1 VSFATVNYL
10 GDGASGQS
18 ASHDGEDLNMSW
30 PSNRVDPPTLLLLH
44 VSGGVGLLASHCSSP
59 GGGGLPGGCN
69 RRNLR
74 SCEAEP
80 HVVVAGTFA

>member
-59 GGGGLPGGCN
+59 GGPCRGVATEGTLGRA
-69 RRNLR
+69 RR
-74 SCEAEP
+74 S
-80 HVVVAGTFA
+80 HMSW